1 MNWKLIYEFIITY
14 WREILTV
21 FATIIT
27 VVLYLVKRRPKI
39 NLLDTIKEDVLEL
52 LPVLI
57 NKVECNGNGQR
68 KKNAV
73 IELVNKYLQ
82 KKYQVQI
89 SPYLAGWLSDAIES
103 ILTTPTKKEGN

>member
-1 MNWKLIYEFIITY
+1 MNWQIILNFIVQY
-14 WREILTV
+14 WKEILTV
-21 FATIIT
+21 LGVIIT
-27 VVLYLVKRRPKI
+27 IVLYLVKRRPKV

-57 NKVECNGNGQR
+57 NKVECDGNGQR

-73 IELVNKYLQ
+73 IDFVNKYLQ

-89 SPYLAGWLSDAIES
+89 SPYLSEWLSDAIES
-103 ILTTPTKKEGN
+103 ILATPQKKGID